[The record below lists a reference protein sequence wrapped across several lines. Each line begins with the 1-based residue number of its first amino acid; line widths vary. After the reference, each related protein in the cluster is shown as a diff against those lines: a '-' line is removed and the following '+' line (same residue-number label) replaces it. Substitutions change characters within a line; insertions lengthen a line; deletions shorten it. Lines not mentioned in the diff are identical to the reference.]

1 MSEMHE
7 HAKRRVVSAE
17 GMKKLE
23 EKLEYLTG
31 TRRAEVAEK
40 LNVAR
45 GYGDLSENAEYDAA
59 KNEQATLESEIAEL
73 EATIRTAIVLSDEN
87 ISTDRVNVGVHV
99 RVRYLDDDSEEE
111 YSLVGAL
118 ESDPMANRIS
128 NECPIGAAL
137 LGKQVG
143 DLVDVEA
150 PDGVIKLEVLEI
162 TRPD

>member
-111 YSLVGAL
+111 YALVGAL

>member
-87 ISTDRVNVGVHV
+87 ISR
-99 RVRYLDDDSEEE
+99 
-111 YSLVGAL
+111 
-118 ESDPMANRIS
+118 
-128 NECPIGAAL
+128 GAA
-137 LGKQVG
+137 GQAG
-143 DLVDVEA
+143 
-150 PDGVIKLEVLEI
+150 G
-162 TRPD
+162 RPCGRGSA

>member
-111 YSLVGAL
+111 YALVGAL
-118 ESDPMANRIS
+118 ESDSMANRIS
-128 NECPIGAAL
+128 NECPIVAAL

>member
-87 ISTDRVNVGVHV
+87 FSTDRVNVGVHV

-111 YSLVGAL
+111 YALVGAL

>member
-99 RVRYLDDDSEEE
+99 RVRYLDDNSEEE
-111 YSLVGAL
+111 YALVGAL

>member
-1 MSEMHE
+1 MAEELLLTQEGYDKIVAEHE
-7 HAKRRVVSAE
+7 ELVSVRRKEIS
-17 GMKKLE
+17 
-23 EKLEYLTG
+23 EKLKE
-31 TRRAEVAEK
+31 AIS
-40 LNVAR
+40 
-45 GYGDLSENAEYDAA
+45 YGDLSENAEYDAA

-111 YSLVGAL
+111 YALVGAL